1 MTAPMSTP
9 EPDQS
14 DRENLIKVPI
24 TADLL
29 HGVVELEQTER
40 GVRPHRLPGWARA
53 QTADPQLAMVEAQT
67 SGVRLVFRTTA
78 DVVELEVLPTKVVYP
93 GAPPRPG
100 VRYHLV
106 VDGELRAE
114 TEAAAGNVLSVDLA
128 TGSSRLE
135 PGPSHT
141 LRFDDLGPAPKTVEI
156 WLPYGEVSEL
166 IELRSDAPI
175 VPVTDDR
182 RRWVHHGSS
191 ISHGSNADGPT
202 TIWPVV
208 AARGGDVNLTNLG
221 LGGGALLDPFI
232 ARTVRD
238 LPADL
243 ISIKLGI
250 NLTNAD
256 LIRMRAFTP
265 AVHGYLDTIRDA
277 HPDTPLLLI
286 SPIYCPIHEDTPGPG
301 APQFREDGTIAFVAT
316 GDPAEVAQG
325 KLTLN
330 TIRDE
335 LGRIVQQRGAADPQL
350 HYLDGRRL
358 YGPDDHDELPLPDN
372 LHPDPATHRR
382 IGERFTEIVFGAGG
396 PFAG

>member
-1 MTAPMSTP
+1 M
-9 EPDQS
+9 
-14 DRENLIKVPI
+14 IKVPI
-24 TADLL
+24 TAELV
-29 HGVVELEQTER
+29 HGAVELEATER

-53 QTADPQLAMVEAQT
+53 ETPDGQLAMVEAQT
-67 SGVRLVFRTTA
+67 SGVRLAFRTSA
-78 DVVELEVLPTKVVYP
+78 GAVELEVLPTKVVYA

-100 VRYHLV
+100 VRYHLII
-106 VDGELRAE
+106 DGELTAE
-114 TEAAAGNVLSVDLA
+114 TEAATGNVLSINLA
-128 TGSSRLE
+128 TNSTQLE
-135 PGPSHT
+135 PGPSST
-141 LRFDDLGPAPKTVEI
+141 LRFDDLGPAEKSIEI
-156 WLPYGEVSEL
+156 WLPYGEVAEL
-166 IELRSDAPI
+166 IELRADAP
-175 VPVTDDR
+175 VTAVVDDR

-202 TIWPVV
+202 TIWPAI
-208 AARGGDVNLTNLG
+208 AAASGDVNLTNLG
-221 LGGGALLDPFI
+221 LGGSALLDPFI
-232 ARTVRD
+232 ARTIRD

-277 HPDTPLLLI
+277 HPDTPLLVV
-286 SPIYCPIHEDTPGPG
+286 SAIYCPIQEDTPGPV
-301 APQFREDGTIAFVAT
+301 APEFREDGTVGFIAT
-316 GDPAEVAQG
+316 GDPEAVSQG

-335 LGRIVQQRGAADPQL
+335 LARIVQQRAATDSQL
-350 HYLDGRRL
+350 YYLDGRQL

-382 IGERFTEIVFGAGG
+382 IGERFAELMFGPGG
-396 PFAG
+396 PFAR